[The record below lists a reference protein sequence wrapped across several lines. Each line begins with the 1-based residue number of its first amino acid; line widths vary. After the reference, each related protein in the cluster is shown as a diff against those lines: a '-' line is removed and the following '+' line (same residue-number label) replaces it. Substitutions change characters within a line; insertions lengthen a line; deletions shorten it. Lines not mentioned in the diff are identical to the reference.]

1 MPEGPRP
8 FRLLLLPKPTAKPTA
23 SATAKPT
30 AKPRLSPALRVSAS
44 RLATF
49 RAGGSGGAAE
59 RGVVVQAVLLTV
71 MVTTIGLLAVA
82 SRVASSRQGA
92 AASSLAAAARQA
104 AEFGFSEIVAEMNR
118 DAKAYLWVTP
128 YANWQSVSDADLQAC
143 GIHTSTAPAANPIP
157 GASNGATPSV
167 SLPGSSELSYELTG
181 YQAPRSVD
189 STSTSTSTSLC
200 ATDFGNLRGG
210 TATLTV
216 VGRAQRPSG
225 DQTSFTLRRSVSVRR
240 AEPVFRRTIF
250 QGPATQ
256 VNLTGSDS
264 RFPAFPTAAGLL
276 GVSVTSVPDVTCSLP
291 TPSIPGGSI
300 YTCNG
305 ESFNNSINSIYK
317 FPYTSSTGSGLATG
331 CSPNSANQIV
341 CQFSSLTL
349 SDGVQMV
356 VDVKSKPVTMPV
368 NIFVNGS
375 ISISS
380 NANLCSDSP
389 PSPPSSPSPPS
400 PPSPTVTSC
409 LGTAATTSPPAA
421 ATPPATGNWSSLR
434 LFGKASGASCDQQV
448 QLNGSTA
455 INLRNTFLWFPYGRL
470 TYPAALTS
478 LPAGLVGWVC
488 EVAPPA
494 TTTIVNSLPP
504 NQVFD
509 GLFDPLAVPING
521 IFRGGANQPGAIR
534 FVYRGFGSQEQRLQ
548 P

>member
-8 FRLLLLPKPTAKPTA
+8 FRLLPIPKPTAKRTA
-23 SATAKPT
+23 SAT

-59 RGVVVQAVLLTV
+59 RGLVVQAVLLTV

-128 YANWQSVSDADLQAC
+128 YANWQSVSDADLQTC
-143 GIHTSTAPAANPIP
+143 GIYTSTAPAANPIP
-157 GASNGATPSV
+157 GASSSV

-189 STSTSTSTSLC
+189 STSTSPC
-200 ATDFGNLRGG
+200 ATAFGNLRGG

-250 QGPATQ
+250 RGPATQ
-256 VNLTGSDS
+256 VNLTGSDP
-264 RFPAFPTAAGLL
+264 RFPAFPTAADL
-276 GVSVTSVPDVTCSLP
+276 GGTTLPVPGP
-291 TPSIPGGSI
+291 TLACAPGGGGGSAT
-300 YTCNG
+300 YQCGSET
-305 ESFNNSINSIYK
+305 FDNSSPAK
-317 FPYTSSTGSGLATG
+317 FPFTSSGALASF
-331 CSPNSANQIV
+331 CSQTADSIV
-341 CQFSSLTL
+341 CQLASLSL
-349 SDGVQMV
+349 SNVELIVSVRD
-356 VDVKSKPVTMPV
+356 KPVNLMLAGDLVIP
-368 NIFVNGS
+368 
-375 ISISS
+375 S
-380 NANLCSDSP
+380 NAALCSDS
-389 PSPPSSPSPPS
+389 SGS
-400 PPSPTVTSC
+400 TLVTSC
-409 LGTAATTSPPAA
+409 SGSGTGAP
-421 ATPPATGNWSSLR
+421 TGSWSRLR
-434 LFGKASGASCDQQV
+434 LLGKASGASCDQEV
-448 QLNGSTA
+448 RLNGSTA

-478 LPAGLVGWVC
+478 LPAGLVGRVC
-488 EVAPPA
+488 SVAEPAA
-494 TTTIVNSLPP
+494 TTTVNSLPP

-521 IFRGGANQPGAIR
+521 IFTGGANQPGAIR
-534 FVYRGFGSQEQRLQ
+534 FLYRGFGSQEQRL
-548 P
+548 

>member
-8 FRLLLLPKPTAKPTA
+8 FRLLPIPKP
-23 SATAKPT
+23 TAKPT
-30 AKPRLSPALRVSAS
+30 AKPRLSPSLRVSAS
-44 RLATF
+44 CLATF
-49 RAGGSGGAAE
+49 RAGGLGGAAE
-59 RGVVVQAVLLTV
+59 RGLVVQAVLLTV

-143 GIHTSTAPAANPIP
+143 GIYSSTAPAANPIP

-167 SLPGSSELSYELTG
+167 SLPGSSELSYALTA
-181 YQAPRSVD
+181 YQAPA
-189 STSTSTSTSLC
+189 SLGT
-200 ATDFGNLRGG
+200 ATPACPFATFGNLRGG

-225 DQTSFTLRRSVSVRR
+225 DQTTFTLKRTVSVRR

-264 RFPAFPTAAGLL
+264 RFPAFPTAADL
-276 GVSVTSVPDVTCSLP
+276 GVSVISGPIVTCELA
-291 TPSIPGGSI
+291 TPNSAGGSR

-305 ESFNNSINSIYK
+305 ENFDNSLFKY
-317 FPYTSSTGSGLATG
+317 PYTSLGALATG
-331 CSPNSANQIV
+331 CSQNPANTQIV

-349 SDGVQMV
+349 QGTMSPNVGVQMV
-356 VDVKSKPVTMPV
+356 VDVAAKPVT
-368 NIFVNGS
+368 IFVNDPLNS
-375 ISISS
+375 PVTISA
-380 NANLCSDSP
+380 NANLCSDS
-389 PSPPSSPSPPS
+389 SGSS
-400 PPSPTVTSC
+400 TVTSC

-421 ATPPATGNWSSLR
+421 ATPPATGSWSRLR
-434 LFGKASGASCDQQV
+434 LFGNALPTPSAPCNQPI
-448 QLNGSTA
+448 QLNTSPDNSTPPVNRL
-455 INLRNTFLWFPYGRL
+455 NLQNAFLWFPAATL
-470 TYPAALTS
+470 SYPPALASS

-488 EVAPPA
+488 IVSPAA
-494 TTTIVNSLPP
+494 TTTPASLSP

-509 GLFDPLAVPING
+509 GLADPTSG
-521 IFRGGANQPGAIR
+521 IFNQPGAIR
-534 FVYRGFGSQEQRLQ
+534 FLYRGFGSQEQRQ
-548 P
+548 QS

>member
-1 MPEGPRP
+1 MPEGQRP
-8 FRLLLLPKPTAKPTA
+8 FRLLPIPKPTAKPTA
-23 SATAKPT
+23 SATAKP
-30 AKPRLSPALRVSAS
+30 RLSPALRVSAF

-59 RGVVVQAVLLTV
+59 RGLVVQAVLLTV

-128 YANWQSVSDADLQAC
+128 YAMWQSVSDADLQAC

-181 YQAPRSVD
+181 YQAPRSVVG
-189 STSTSTSTSLC
+189 TSTSTSTSPC
-200 ATDFGNLRGG
+200 ATNFGNLRGG

-225 DQTSFTLRRSVSVRR
+225 DQTSFTLKRSVSVRR

-250 QGPATQ
+250 RRPDTQ
-256 VNLTGSDS
+256 VNLTGSDP
-264 RFPAFPTAAGLL
+264 RFPAFPTATDLGVTTATGAGLPDL
-276 GVSVTSVPDVTCSLP
+276 SCAATSSSTYECRDSSGTTLA
-291 TPSIPGGSI
+291 
-300 YTCNG
+300 
-305 ESFNNSINSIYK
+305 SFDNSNK
-317 FPYTSSTGSGLATG
+317 FPYTNTIAGTLASFCG
-331 CSPNSANQIV
+331 VNPAGQIV
-341 CQFSSLTL
+341 CQLKSLTL
-349 SDGVQMV
+349 STGVQMV
-356 VDVKSKPVTMPV
+356 VDVRPTSPPV
-368 NIFVNGS
+368 NIFVDGS
-375 ISISS
+375 ITISS
-380 NANLCSDSP
+380 NANLCSDS
-389 PSPPSSPSPPS
+389 SG
-400 PPSPTVTSC
+400 SPTVTNC

-421 ATPPATGNWSSLR
+421 ATPPATGSWSRLR
-434 LFGKASGASCDQQV
+434 LFGNALPTPSAPCNQSI
-448 QLNGSTA
+448 QLDTSPDNST
-455 INLRNTFLWFPYGRL
+455 IPVNRLNLQNAFLWFPAATL
-470 TYPAALTS
+470 PYPLPPTLAS
-478 LPAGLVGWVC
+478 LPAGLVGWVWC
-488 EVAPPA
+488 VAEPAA
-494 TTTIVNSLPP
+494 TTTVASLSPS
-504 NQVFD
+504 QVLD

-534 FVYRGFGSQEQRLQ
+534 FLYRGFGSQEQRLQ

>member
-8 FRLLLLPKPTAKPTA
+8 FRLLPIPKPTAKPTA
-23 SATAKPT
+23 RATAKPT
-30 AKPRLSPALRVSAS
+30 AKPRLSPALRLSAS
-44 RLATF
+44 RLGTF
-49 RAGGSGGAAE
+49 RAGGSDGAAE

-167 SLPGSSELSYELTG
+167 SLPGSSELSYELTD
-181 YQAPRSVD
+181 YKAPESVV
-189 STSTSTSTSLC
+189 STSTSTNTSPC
-200 ATDFGNLRGG
+200 ATNFGNLRGG

-225 DQTSFTLRRSVSVRR
+225 DQTSFTLKRSVSVRR

-250 QGPATQ
+250 RRPDTQ
-256 VNLTGSDS
+256 VNLTGSDP
-264 RFPAFPTAAGLL
+264 RFPAFPTAAAL
-276 GVSVTSVPDVTCSLP
+276 GGTTLPVPGPALACA
-291 TPSIPGGSI
+291 PGGGGGSAT
-300 YTCNG
+300 YQCGSET
-305 ESFNNSINSIYK
+305 FDNSRPAK
-317 FPYTSSTGSGLATG
+317 FPFTNSGDLASF
-331 CSPNSANQIV
+331 CSQTADSIV
-341 CQFSSLTL
+341 CQLASLSL
-349 SDGVQMV
+349 SNVELIVSVRD
-356 VDVKSKPVTMPV
+356 KPVNLMLAGDLVIP
-368 NIFVNGS
+368 
-375 ISISS
+375 S
-380 NANLCSDSP
+380 NAALCSDS
-389 PSPPSSPSPPS
+389 SGS
-400 PPSPTVTSC
+400 TLVTSC
-409 LGTAATTSPPAA
+409 SGSGTGAP
-421 ATPPATGNWSSLR
+421 TGDWRRLR
-434 LFGKASGASCDQQV
+434 LFGKASGASCDQEV

-470 TYPAALTS
+470 TYPAALAN

-488 EVAPPA
+488 SVAEPAA
-494 TTTIVNSLPP
+494 TTTVASLSPS
-504 NQVFD
+504 QVLD

-534 FVYRGFGSQEQRLQ
+534 FLYRGFGSQEQRL
-548 P
+548 